1 MIHSIPSVS
10 AGELSRASASTQ
22 ALPVCPAGRFAFS
35 KTCRGK
41 DFANIRTFAP
51 TDEPAR
57 RRLSIAK
64 TLDAVGRT
72 PVRCAEL

>member
-22 ALPVCPAGRFAFS
+22 PPVRPAGRFAFS
-35 KTCRGK
+35 KSCRGK
-41 DFANIRTFAP
+41 DFANIRSFAP
-51 TDEPAR
+51 TDELAR
-57 RRLSIAK
+57 RRLSIAR